1 MENSSKAKDFRAR
14 AREALSGNW
23 LTVVL
28 ATFVASIFGAT
39 VGVGRGGVSPFQVIG
54 NISNYINK
62 DGVTNEYNMNGY
74 LDPYDDQTVTLL
86 AGVFTITFVIAL
98 IFALVAILLG
108 AVVSIGLCQY
118 NMRIIDHERLD
129 IGILFSNF
137 NIWTKAVWL
146 AVRRGIFV
154 FLWTLL
160 FIIPGVIKFYS
171 YAMSFFIMAENPE
184 ISAGEAMDVSQK
196 MMRGNKWRLF
206 CLGLSFIGW
215 DFLNLFTLGIGSLWL
230 TPYKNAAAAAF
241 YDEISRQPVDMI

>member
-1 MENSSKAKDFRAR
+1 MDNQSKAKDFRAR

-23 LTVVL
+23 MTVVL
-28 ATFVASIFGAT
+28 ATFIASIFGAT
-39 VGVGRGGVSPFQVIG
+39 VGVGRGGVSPVQLVSNFG
-54 NISNYINK
+54 NYFGN
-62 DGVTNEYNMNGY
+62 DGGTNDYNIEGY
-74 LDPYDDQTVTLL
+74 LDSYDDQMVTLL
-86 AGVFTITFVIAL
+86 AGVLTISFVIAL
-98 IFALVAILLG
+98 IFAFIAIFLG

-118 NMRIIDHERLD
+118 NMRLIDHENLD
-129 IGILFSNF
+129 LGILFSNF

-146 AVRRGIFV
+146 TVRRGIFV

-196 MMRGNKWRLF
+196 MMKGNKWRLF

-230 TPYKNAAAAAF
+230 TPYKNAATAAF
-241 YDEISRQPVDMI
+241 YDEISRQPVDMM